1 MEQRLEPALD
11 ADSCLAAFLE
21 LEWLKLDDA
30 AANHGGSVASITGRN
45 AFGRLFSEVTASL
58 TFTMENAGK
67 KEDLDF
73 SQILRLFSPAYAL
86 R

>member
-1 MEQRLEPALD
+1 
-11 ADSCLAAFLE
+11 
-21 LEWLKLDDA
+21 LEWLKLDDG

-45 AFGRLFSEVTASL
+45 AFGTL
-58 TFTMENAGK
+58 TFTLENTGK
-67 KEDLDF
+67 KEDLDL